1 MRGPQSQTT
10 WALHSRP
17 PPPAAGDEPQMSPE
31 RGGDAQEQGWKMGP
45 AARLLSASWA
55 EQGQPQA
62 EGGRGVAV
70 RRERVPT
77 RAFTQRTS
85 PSEQHVCVVT
95 R

>member
-62 EGGRGVAV
+62 EGGRGSGRPQGKGADTCVHTANV
-70 RRERVPT
+70 
-77 RAFTQRTS
+77 